1 MTPLSITKSPSGDA
15 DERAKEI
22 KKLHE
27 QIQESKMR
35 SIASEQT
42 SIENQ
47 QPLPALTQNLS
58 AQQNETAEYNK

>member
-1 MTPLSITKSPSGDA
+1 MTPLSITKRPSGDA

-27 QIQESKMR
+27 QIQESKMG
-35 SIASEQT
+35 SIASKQT

-58 AQQNETAEYNK
+58 AQQNETAGYNN